1 MRRRPMSP
9 LVPLVVVLLLI
20 VGGVVLLSRSVS
32 EQPTKVIEVDVA
44 PNAAAR

>member
-20 VGGVVLLSRSVS
+20 VGAVVLLSRSVS
-32 EQPTKVIEVDVA
+32 EQPTKVIEVNVA
-44 PNAAAR
+44 PNAATL